1 MLIYIRK
8 HFWLV
13 KMSRLLGSRWGRHT
27 ALWRSQSEASQLS
40 AMKIHLGS
48 FKIFVF
54 KFPLPHSFSSIFW
67 RLLLSPTF
75 LIKLLCITKKKL
87 FLVRIYSETK
97 GSQAKGY
104 INSRTMDLFVGL
116 WLHDQQ
122 TTERQKSSG
131 LGYLKMPSS
140 YESVFW
146 KIIYLYLF

>member
-13 KMSRLLGSRWGRHT
+13 KMSRLLGSRLGRHT

-104 INSRTMDLFVGL
+104 INSRTMNLFVGL

-122 TTERQKSSG
+122 TTEREKSSD

-140 YESVFW
+140 YKSVFW